1 MFDNNKLADFLD
13 ETSKLIKD
21 KKISDNQLRIVG
33 EFYMA
38 SKFNE
43 NVDNINDLTEKEV
56 VKFLFIGWY
65 IYNMILITK
74 KNEEITMIENDD

>member
-33 EFYMA
+33 EFYMT